1 MPFKGAV
8 TAIAAICVSLLAAS
22 AAEADVL
29 AVGGADPWRLCGDAI
44 AREERASAIPRH
56 LLSAIAHAES
66 GRKHPRIGRRM
77 PWPWSVMAEGQ
88 GRYLPS
94 KAAAIQEVRAL
105 QARGVRNIDVGCM
118 QINLYHHPDA
128 FSSLDEAFNPAS
140 NVAYAA
146 QYLRSLFAEK
156 GSWPEA
162 AGRYHSATPEHKIP
176 YQERVMA
183 MWRQQQRGS
192 AEDTAEAGDL
202 LAERPVAPDRAV
214 PLRRRQPNPKMLAEL
229 RREARALMVRRGQE
243 ESRVSYDQPGL
254 VRLPP
259 RVTLNARSAAD
270 DARFAAR
277 RQEYM
282 QAWREGRETNRAV
295 TVVRGSA
302 QRVYSFELQ

>member
-1 MPFKGAV
+1 MEFKGV
-8 TAIAAICVSLLAAS
+8 LTAFAAACISLLAAPT
-22 AAEADVL
+22 AEADVL
-29 AVGGADPWRLCGDAI
+29 AGGIDPWRLCGDAI

-94 KAAAIQEVRAL
+94 KAAAIQEVREL

-118 QINLYHHPDA
+118 QINLHYHPSA
-128 FSSLDEAFNPAS
+128 FSSLDEAFSPGS

-146 QYLRSLFAEK
+146 QYLRTLFAEK

-183 MWRQQQRGS
+183 MWRQQQRGT
-192 AEDTAEAGDL
+192 AEDGADDGEQ
-202 LAERPVAPDRAV
+202 LAQVPDAPERAA
-214 PLRRRQPNPKMLAEL
+214 PLRQRQPNPKMLADL
-229 RREARALMVRRGQE
+229 RREARALMVRRGKD
-243 ESRVSYDQPGL
+243 ESRVSYAQPGL

-259 RVTLNARSAAD
+259 RVTLNARNATD
-270 DARFAAR
+270 DARFANR

-282 QAWREGRETNRAV
+282 QAWRESRDAGRAV

-302 QRVYSFELQ
+302 QRVYSFDMQ